1 MFISFLFNRQFFK
14 SNQNATVIFG
24 QFVLA
29 HVNHSE
35 SFVAGKRVDSLVLF
49 TLKDG
54 IKHDQSASLFE
65 AGPSKVNQSF
75 EDLLSLS
82 GLDFGPVEFFPVVSP
97 LFGHF

>member
-1 MFISFLFNRQFFK
+1 MFVSFLFNRQFFK
-14 SNQNATVIFG
+14 SNQNTTVIFA

-35 SFVAGKRVDSLVLF
+35 SFVTGKRVDSLVLF
-49 TLKDG
+49 ILKDG

-75 EDLLSLS
+75 KDLLSLS
-82 GLDFGPVEFFPVVSP
+82 GLNFGPVEFLPVVRS